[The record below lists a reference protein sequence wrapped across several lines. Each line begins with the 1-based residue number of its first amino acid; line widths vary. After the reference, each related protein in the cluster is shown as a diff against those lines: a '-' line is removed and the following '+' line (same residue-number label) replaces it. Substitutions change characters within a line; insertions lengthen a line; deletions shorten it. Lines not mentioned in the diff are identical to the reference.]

1 MFDWE
6 QFLDNH
12 GIDYVTTGH
21 NARRGNI
28 GIACPWCGND
38 PSHHLGI
45 STNGRGYHCWRNE
58 AHSGKAPHRLVMAL
72 LGCSYAEA
80 VMLVG
85 EGGTFATTDGALLSD
100 VTTMLGAKESAPRVI
115 AGKLNFLPEM
125 HPLEDRG
132 LAGRLAFPY
141 LEGRGY
147 STKGVEWIAK
157 RFRLHFA
164 SFGPFGYRVVV
175 PIYQDGD
182 LVNWTGRTVARS
194 DELRYKSLSTDPAR
208 ADKQGGVVALRN
220 IKDCLLDYDR
230 LLEGGLTLVVCEGPF
245 DAIRV
250 TYLGEAAGI
259 RGTCLFSKSPL
270 PAQLDR
276 LSTLVERYDESY
288 SLFDGDAFDTVMGL
302 PDYLEIKALTL
313 PPDKD
318 PAQLTRREFDVIF
331 PS

>member
-72 LGCSYAEA
+72 LG
-80 VMLVG
+80 
-85 EGGTFATTDGALLSD
+85 
-100 VTTMLGAKESAPRVI
+100 AKESALRVI

-132 LAGRLAFPY
+132 LAGRLAFAY

-157 RFRLHFA
+157 R
-164 SFGPFGYRVVV
+164 
-175 PIYQDGD
+175 
-182 LVNWTGRTVARS
+182 
-194 DELRYKSLSTDPAR
+194 
-208 ADKQGGVVALRN
+208 
-220 IKDCLLDYDR
+220 
-230 LLEGGLTLVVCEGPF
+230 
-245 DAIRV
+245 
-250 TYLGEAAGI
+250 
-259 RGTCLFSKSPL
+259 
-270 PAQLDR
+270 
-276 LSTLVERYDESY
+276 
-288 SLFDGDAFDTVMGL
+288 
-302 PDYLEIKALTL
+302 
-313 PPDKD
+313 
-318 PAQLTRREFDVIF
+318 
-331 PS
+331 